1 MATFEELM
9 QKFVNSDYDV
19 LLGLGKEAVSRV
31 LPKCKAVDADNNGF
45 YMLSSIVL
53 SAIAAD
59 GYLTALEKK
68 LLNEVLGLD
77 EETTQKFIQMYDSR
91 MVELTDTFCDNL
103 DTDTK
108 ADVIMLVTIVAS
120 VDEKISRE
128 ETAFIKKLFA

>member
-31 LPKCKAVDADNNGF
+31 LPKCKAVDTENNGF
-45 YMLSSIVL
+45 FMLSSIVL

-77 EETTQKFIQMYDSR
+77 EGTTQKFIQMYDSR

-128 ETAFIKKLFA
+128 ETAFIRKLFE

>member
-128 ETAFIKKLFA
+128 EFEGLFV

>member
-31 LPKCKAVDADNNGF
+31 LPKCKAVDAENNGF
-45 YMLSSIVL
+45 FMLSSIVL

-103 DTDTK
+103 DADTK

-128 ETAFIKKLFA
+128 ETAFIKRLFE

>member
-1 MATFEELM
+1 MASFEELM
-9 QKFVNSDYDV
+9 QKFVNSDYEV

-31 LPKCKAVDADNNGF
+31 LPKCKAVDTDNNGM

-68 LLNEVLGLD
+68 LLNDVLGLD
-77 EETTQKFIQMYDSR
+77 EDTIQKFISMYDSR
-91 MVELTDTFCDNL
+91 MADLTDAFCDNL
-103 DTDTK
+103 DADTK

>member
-31 LPKCKAVDADNNGF
+31 LPKCKAVDTENNGF
-45 YMLSSIVL
+45 FMLSSIVL

-103 DTDTK
+103 DDDTK

-128 ETAFIKKLFA
+128 ETAFIKRLFE